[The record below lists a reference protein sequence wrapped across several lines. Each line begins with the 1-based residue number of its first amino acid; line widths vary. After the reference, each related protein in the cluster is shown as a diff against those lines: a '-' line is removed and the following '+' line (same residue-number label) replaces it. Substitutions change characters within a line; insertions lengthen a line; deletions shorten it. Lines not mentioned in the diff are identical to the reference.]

1 MSRRAALASVHDVP
15 LPEIDVNQ
23 LADHLR
29 TGARLIDVREPDEYE
44 RGHVPG
50 ALSVPLATVPEQL
63 DLFRGSQPAYV
74 ICQAGGRSRRAC
86 EYIEAHG
93 IDAINVDGGTSAWVA
108 SGRETVVGDR
118 PVR

>member
-1 MSRRAALASVHDVP
+1 VLASVHDVP
-15 LPEIDVNQ
+15 LPEIDVNE
-23 LADHLR
+23 LAEHLR

-44 RGHVPG
+44 RGHVSG
-50 ALSVPLATVPEQL
+50 ALSVPLATVPDQL
-63 DLFRGSQPAYV
+63 DLFRGAQPTYV

-86 EYIEAHG
+86 EYVEAHG

-108 SGRETVVGDR
+108 SGRETVSGDR